1 MRNRIGHLVPQ
12 ALSVTEAL
20 SHAEL
25 CHRPTLTLHADRPI
39 TVDMERFFEFSFSFA
54 EELLDLEEKFKPQT
68 SVVSLERELAVR
80 EAEVMREAAS
90 QSDQYDFDVDARWM

>member
-1 MRNRIGHLVPQ
+1 MRNRISHLVNQ
-12 ALSVTEAL
+12 TL

-25 CHRPTLTLHADRPI
+25 CHRPTLTLYADQPI

-54 EELLDLEEKFKPQT
+54 EELLGLEDKFKPQS

-80 EAEVMREAAS
+80 EAEVLRKAAL
-90 QSDQYDFDVDARWM
+90 QRDEMDFDVDARWM

>member
-12 ALSVTEAL
+12 TVL

-54 EELLDLEEKFKPQT
+54 EELLDLEDKFQPQT
-68 SVVSLERELAVR
+68 NVVSLERELAVR
-80 EAEVMREAAS
+80 EAAA
-90 QSDQYDFDVDARWM
+90 QQNECGFDFDIDARWM